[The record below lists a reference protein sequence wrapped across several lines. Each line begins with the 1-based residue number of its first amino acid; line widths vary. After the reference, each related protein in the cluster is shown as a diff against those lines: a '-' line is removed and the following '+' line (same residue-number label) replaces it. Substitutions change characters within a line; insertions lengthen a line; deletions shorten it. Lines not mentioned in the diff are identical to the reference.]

1 MILKYNFTKIY
12 VLLVIIFL
20 TLSSSGLTFSNYIIY
35 LSSILF
41 FFNLLL
47 NNNFKIKLSVRSYA
61 FWSLFIIGII
71 SSLIN
76 FQEIKFSNLSNLL
89 FLLFGFLPFTFR
101 YSTAVNVKYIN
112 LFILLL
118 YMLSQQIFS
127 AEINFYN
134 IILGENFSNLE
145 NNFHPFLFGLFS
157 IYFLNRKQY
166 FFFFLNFVFSIIS
179 GKRIVIIAILLIIII
194 LMNPKKIRNIIL
206 SPITVVM
213 CSLTYVLF
221 SFLLSS
227 NFFDDLIFDFTGFS
241 TSFLTMGRSSFYAT
255 LFNYFHFD
263 ALQILFGNGFGTASR
278 LSLDLT
284 DNLVHN
290 DHLKLFLEVG
300 LIGLIIFIYLLVKY
314 SKNKY
319 LAIYFITIMLTD
331 NVIVYS
337 YFIFLYNFLE
347 IENQHEEGSI
357 YS

>member
-134 IILGENFSNLE
+134 IILGENFSN
-145 NNFHPFLFGLFS
+145 
-157 IYFLNRKQY
+157 
-166 FFFFLNFVFSIIS
+166 
-179 GKRIVIIAILLIIII
+179 
-194 LMNPKKIRNIIL
+194 
-206 SPITVVM
+206 
-213 CSLTYVLF
+213 
-221 SFLLSS
+221 
-227 NFFDDLIFDFTGFS
+227 
-241 TSFLTMGRSSFYAT
+241 
-255 LFNYFHFD
+255 
-263 ALQILFGNGFGTASR
+263 
-278 LSLDLT
+278 
-284 DNLVHN
+284 
-290 DHLKLFLEVG
+290 
-300 LIGLIIFIYLLVKY
+300 
-314 SKNKY
+314 
-319 LAIYFITIMLTD
+319 
-331 NVIVYS
+331 
-337 YFIFLYNFLE
+337 
-347 IENQHEEGSI
+347 
-357 YS
+357 